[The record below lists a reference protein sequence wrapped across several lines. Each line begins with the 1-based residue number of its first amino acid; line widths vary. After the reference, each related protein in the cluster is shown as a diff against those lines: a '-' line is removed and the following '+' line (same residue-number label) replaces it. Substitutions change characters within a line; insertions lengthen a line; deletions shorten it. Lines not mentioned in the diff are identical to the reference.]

1 MSMFRPDA
9 SVASPAHLPD
19 GTADSSPAAPTQLL
33 DDPQE
38 WLAFGRPCT
47 PAGSPLPAHALEA
60 VQACPEA
67 STWDSHVVLE
77 GMHCAACAL
86 TIEDALRAVPGVLQA
101 DVSAATR
108 RARVVWQPGRVL
120 PSQWM
125 KAVQNAGY
133 RAMPAMDAFARA
145 QRQRESRRALWRWL
159 VAGFCMMQVMMY
171 AWPAYVAQPGDLS
184 GEMEQL
190 LRWASWVITLPMV
203 VFSCGP
209 FFASALRDVRLRR
222 VSMDL
227 PVALGMA
234 ITFVVSTAGTF
245 DPSGIFGKEVYYDSL
260 TMFVFFLLTGRW
272 LELRLR
278 DRTAGALEAV
288 MNRLPDSVERREGAT
303 GTFARVATRRL
314 VVGDTVRVLPGE
326 AFPADGCITAGN
338 THADEALLTGESTPV
353 ARPVGSHVTAGSY
366 NLQSPVEVRVEGTG
380 GQTRFAQ
387 IVALMESASLQK
399 PRLALLADRIARPFL
414 VAVLLAA
421 GLAAAWWWPSD
432 PGHALMVAVAVLI
445 VTCPCALSLATP
457 VAMLTAAGTLARHG
471 VLVRNLQGLEA
482 LAQVDTLVFDK
493 TGTLTRDGM
502 ALQAVHTAQGWAADV
517 ALGLAAALAR
527 HSMHPASRAVVA
539 AASASAAAPQ
549 GRWRVANLQEDAGL
563 GLSAA
568 VSDNT
573 GVVPDCKVWLG
584 SARHAGVAAQQG
596 TAALQVVLSAQGVE
610 QGLEQGADGT
620 LLELARFDLVE
631 DLRSEAPAVVATL
644 QQEGVAVQLLSGDRL
659 GAVQRVAAQAGIA
672 HVQGEC
678 SPHGKLEVLRALQA
692 GGHQVAM
699 VGDGLNDGPVLAGAH
714 VSFAFGRAV
723 PLAQSR
729 ADFVVLGD
737 SLALVP
743 QTVLLARRTLRV
755 VRQNLWWAAG
765 YNALCVPL
773 AVAGWMPAWLAGLG
787 MALSSLLVVL
797 NAARLARGLPVL
809 PALAGVDAGA
819 DAGMDAEALA
829 AGKAQQAPLPLPNLP
844 KTTLEP
850 V

>member
-1 MSMFRPDA
+1 MSMFRPGAPA
-9 SVASPAHLPD
+9 SSPAHPPD
-19 GTADSSPAAPTQLL
+19 GVSNAEPAAQAVLL

-38 WLAFGRPCT
+38 WSAFGRPVGPT
-47 PAGSPLPAHALEA
+47 GQAAEDPASCA
-60 VQACPEA
+60 
-67 STWDSHVVLE
+67 WDSQVVLE

-86 TIEDALRAVPGVLQA
+86 TIEDALRSVPGVLQA

-108 RARVVWQPGRVL
+108 RARVVWQPSQVQ

-125 KAVQNAGY
+125 DAVHKAGY
-133 RAMPAMDAFARA
+133 RAMPAMDAFARE
-145 QRQRESRRALWRWL
+145 QRQRENRRALWRWL

-171 AWPAYVAQPGDLS
+171 AWPAYVAQPGDLT

-209 FFASALRDVRLRR
+209 FFSSALRDIRLRR

-245 DPSGIFGKEVYYDSL
+245 DPAGIFGKEVYYDSL

-288 MNRLPDSVERREGAT
+288 MNRLPDSVERRTADG
-303 GTFARVATRRL
+303 GFVRVATRR
-314 VVGDTVRVLPGE
+314 VVAGDTIRVLPGE
-326 AFPADGCITAGN
+326 AFPVDGRITLGS
-338 THADEALLTGESTPV
+338 THADESLLTGESTPV
-353 ARPVGSHVTAGSY
+353 ARPVGSTVTAGSY
-366 NLQSPVEVRVEGTG
+366 NLQAPVEVHVEGTG

-399 PRLALLADRIARPFL
+399 PRLAQLADRIARPFL
-414 VAVLLAA
+414 VAVLVAA
-421 GLAAAWWWPSD
+421 GLAAVYWWPSD

-482 LAQVDTLVFDK
+482 LAHVDTVVFDK

-502 ALQAVHTAQGWAADV
+502 ALQAVHTAHGWSAEEVLA
-517 ALGLAAALAR
+517 LAASLAR

-539 AASASAAAPQ
+539 AAAALDD
-549 GRWRVANLQEDAGL
+549 GRWAVTDLQEEAGQGLVARVHVRL
-563 GLSAA
+563 GAGQPA
-568 VSDNT
+568 RQVR
-573 GVVPDCKVWLG
+573 LG
-584 SARHAGVAAQQG
+584 SAHHAGVAPEDAG
-596 TAALQVVLSAQGVE
+596 SALQVVLSE
-610 QGLEQGADGT
+610 QHVSGAVS
-620 LLELARFDLVE
+620 ELARFDLVE
-631 DLRSEAPAVVATL
+631 DLRAEAPAVVTAL
-644 QQEGVAVQLLSGDRL
+644 EQGGVAVQLLSGDRV

-672 HVQGEC
+672 QAAGEC
-678 SPHGKLEVLRALQA
+678 TPQGKLAALQALQA

-723 PLAQSR
+723 PLAQSQ

-773 AVAGWMPAWLAGLG
+773 AVVGWMPAWLAGLG

-797 NAARLARGLPVL
+797 NAARLARDL
-809 PALAGVDAGA
+809 PALPAQGEDLRPQQGA
-819 DAGMDAEALA
+819 VPIDISKTSWLEAA
-829 AGKAQQAPLPLPNLP
+829 
-844 KTTLEP
+844 
-850 V
+850 